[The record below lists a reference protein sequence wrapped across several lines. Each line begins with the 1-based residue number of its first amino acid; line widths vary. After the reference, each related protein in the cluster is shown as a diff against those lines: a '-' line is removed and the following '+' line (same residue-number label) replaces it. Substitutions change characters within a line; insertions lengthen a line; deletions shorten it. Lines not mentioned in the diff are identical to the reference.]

1 MMRMKSRHAERV
13 AGYLM
18 LAPFLLLFA
27 IFVVVPVFYSM
38 IMSFTHYNIIEP
50 MRYAG
55 FVNYIELFTNDSLFL
70 TALGNTIRFAI
81 IAGPVGFLSSFF
93 FAWIINQ
100 LRFKTA
106 FSLAFYAPSI
116 TSGVA
121 ISVVW
126 MYLFSSDRY
135 GLINS
140 LLTKL
145 SIISS
150 PILWTKDPTFI
161 MPVIIIISLWMSMGS
176 GFLTN
181 LAGLASINQEI
192 YEAGRIDGIK
202 NRFMELWHLT
212 LPLMKP
218 YLLFN
223 AIMST
228 VNALNMNDIAVTVA
242 GFPSPDYAAHT
253 IVAHMNDFA
262 FTRFEL
268 GYASAIAFV
277 LFLLNFCLGR
287 VFMKLLGSKDE

>member
-1 MMRMKSRHAERV
+1 MQMKSRHV
-13 AGYLM
+13 DWIVGYLM
-18 LAPFLLLFA
+18 LLPFIVLFCV
-27 IFVVVPVFYSM
+27 FVVVPVFYGM
-38 IMSFTHYNIIEP
+38 VMSFTHFNIIEP

-55 FVNYIELFTNDSLFL
+55 FTNYIELFTNDSLFL
-70 TALGNTIRFAI
+70 LALGNTMRFAV
-81 IAGPVGFLSSFF
+81 IAGPVGFLCSFF
-93 FAWIINQ
+93 FAWVINQ

-140 LLTKL
+140 VLSQM
-145 SIISS
+145 SIIST
-150 PILWTKDPTFI
+150 PILWTKDPAYI
-161 MPVIIIISLWMSMGS
+161 MTVIIIISLWMSMGT

-181 LAGLASINQEI
+181 LAGLAGINREV
-192 YEAGRIDGIK
+192 YEAGQIDGIK
-202 NRFMELWHLT
+202 NRFMELWYLT
-212 LPLMKP
+212 MPLMKP

-228 VNALNMNDIAVTVA
+228 VNALNMNDVAVTVA

-253 IVAHMNDFA
+253 IVAHMNDYA

-277 LFLLNFCLGR
+277 LFLLNFGLGR
-287 VFMKLLGSKDE
+287 IFMKVLGSKDE